1 MTTVT
6 ETLHKYLQ
14 AAEAEGRS
22 ISDPEA
28 NLIETLATL
37 PPETPAGVDVEA
49 RSAIATLR
57 AEMQEQQPVVTASS
71 PLSSMLPNSEG
82 MNGLL
87 TAIKSRQ
94 PYSVQAAAYS
104 VQRPVDT
111 VARSVIRLSDR
122 LIGLGAGIA
131 PVARKLEVPVIAS
144 GDAEIWTT
152 GTKAEIVT
160 ELALVDAEVV
170 AAWTEVTSMNFIDL
184 NALEMQLTMLLGRRV
199 VAVENVAVGESLL
212 GQGTT
217 ATAAANAVEAVVSAI
232 LTASA
237 SGAGPNVLIMSSDI
251 ASAVMSSAQAGY
263 VGLDDYW
270 RGTLY
275 GLPFHVVPGLTANR
289 VIAADANALVIGRT
303 PVLQLVDPYS
313 GSKTNDVVLRTETSI
328 AVAALDPTAVGIC
341 SVD

>member
-1 MTTVT
+1 M
-6 ETLHKYLQ
+6 
-14 AAEAEGRS
+14 AS
-22 ISDPEA
+22 
-28 NLIETLATL
+28 
-37 PPETPAGVDVEA
+37 A
-49 RSAIATLR
+49 RVQCSGAVIATSCR
-57 AEMQEQQPVVTASS
+57 EEPWADPTCR
-71 PLSSMLPNSEG
+71 LSGS
-82 MNGLL
+82 
-87 TAIKSRQ
+87 
-94 PYSVQAAAYS
+94 S
-104 VQRPVDT
+104 VQRPVET

-122 LIGLGAGIA
+122 LIGLGARIA

-144 GDAEIWTT
+144 GDADIWTS

-170 AAWTEVTSMNFIDL
+170 ATWTEVTAMNFIDL
-184 NALEMQLTMLLGRRV
+184 KALEMQLTMLLGRRV
-199 VAVENVAVGESLL
+199 VAVENVAVGESML

-217 ATAAANAVEAVVSAI
+217 ATAAATAVEAVVSAI

-251 ASAVMSSAQAGY
+251 ASDVTSSAQAGY

-275 GLPFHVVPGLTANR
+275 GLPFPLVPGLTANR
-289 VIAADANALVIGRT
+289 VIAADSNALVIGRT
-303 PVLQLVDPYS
+303 PFLQLVDPYS
-313 GSKTNDVVLRTETSI
+313 GSRTNDVVLRTETSI